1 MLSLA
6 NARNAEEF
14 RAWETRLHNRLRQL
28 DIQPGELR
36 FVSEPKIDG
45 LAISLTYEN
54 GVFTRGATRGD
65 GVIGEDV
72 TQNLKTIKA
81 IPLRIDDAPELVEV
95 RGEVYLPRGAFAE
108 LNEARTAAGEP
119 AFANPRN
126 AAAGSLRQL
135 DPKVTAARP
144 LSIWCYG
151 TGALR
156 GLDLAYPR
164 RGARLAARARLQGE
178 RRDRR
183 CTRPP
188 TRWSSA
194 AGGGRTGARSSTSRS
209 TAS

>member
-1 MLSLA
+1 MGVAGCTTACDSSISRPA
-6 NARNAEEF
+6 S
-14 RAWETRLHNRLRQL
+14 
-28 DIQPGELR
+28 LR

-45 LAISLTYEN
+45 LAISLTYED
-54 GVFTRGATRGD
+54 GDFTRGATRGD

-108 LNEARTAAGEP
+108 LNEARAAAGEP

-135 DPKVTAARP
+135 DPEVPAERP

-151 TGALR
+151 TGAHAR
-156 GLDLAYPR
+156 ARPRYPR
-164 RGARLAARARLQGE
+164 RRARLAARAAASRSTT
-178 RRDRR
+178 RPR

-188 TRWSSA
+188 TR
-194 AGGGRTGARSSTSRS
+194 
-209 TAS
+209 